1 MWNLN
6 LKLYAKALI
15 LYTTWIGNNVI
26 SHALLFAIKK
36 NVSEN
41 ERSTIISINGR
52 SSN

>member
-1 MWNLN
+1 MEGGVESES
-6 LKLYAKALI
+6 KI
-15 LYTTWIGNNVI
+15 ICQGTTWIGNIVI